1 MDRANIK
8 VASTHPATRERVA
21 FEPAGDK
28 GVECRDNGVTSG
40 RAGSGLCL
48 NSRPSKESSRMTWSE
63 TLEALETRAGEL
75 IFDLGSRGDPEE
87 ALLRLNLCYK
97 LDDVYPRIIEH
108 ERPRPKQLQ
117 GFERVETLKA
127 VAE

>member
-1 MDRANIK
+1 M
-8 VASTHPATRERVA
+8 TR
-21 FEPAGDK
+21 
-28 GVECRDNGVTSG
+28 
-40 RAGSGLCL
+40 
-48 NSRPSKESSRMTWSE
+48 SE

-75 IFDLGSRGDPEE
+75 IFDLGSRGDPEK
-87 ALLRLNLCYK
+87 ALLGLNLCYK
-97 LDDVYPRIIEH
+97 LDDVYLRIIEH